1 MTMETK
7 NVFKSMML
15 AACCLGS
22 VVLASCSKD
31 DDNNPGLRF
40 SAAKV
45 EVAQGATATVKITS
59 GTQPFTAKS
68 SDDKLATVKVDKNMM
83 TVTGVK
89 AGKGTIMVTDKNK
102 QMGSIPFTVVAP
114 LSFDKMTVTVGI
126 GKEEVVM
133 VKSGTAPYTATV
145 KDSKI
150 ATVSVKDAKVT
161 VKGVKAGST
170 TVTVIDKNKTAG
182 IITVT
187 VK

>member
-1 MTMETK
+1 
-7 NVFKSMML
+7 
-15 AACCLGS
+15 
-22 VVLASCSKD
+22 
-31 DDNNPGLRF
+31 
-40 SAAKV
+40 
-45 EVAQGATATVKITS
+45 
-59 GTQPFTAKS
+59 
-68 SDDKLATVKVDKNMM
+68 
-83 TVTGVK
+83 
-89 AGKGTIMVTDKNK
+89 
-102 QMGSIPFTVVAP
+102 
-114 LSFDKMTVTVGI
+114 MTVTVGI

-182 IITVT
+182 TITVT